1 MILTTRPEPLRSSG
15 CNIQMALTS
24 FGNGE
29 SWDGCGSLFLLL
41 SVPLPCRAGSLFPT
55 LDGAWMTGSELPP
68 GLRCGAGR
76 APRAPHPR
84 RSARAAAR
92 PPWARRRLQPLPS
105 SRDRWISGLHGHV
118 ISRALRAS
126 DSADK

>member
-1 MILTTRPEPLRSSG
+1 MRCLGVKCRMLLTTRPEPLRSSG

-41 SVPLPCRAGSLFPT
+41 SVPLPCRAASLFPT

-68 GLRCGAGR
+68 G
-76 APRAPHPR
+76 PREP
-84 RSARAAAR
+84 RSAHPGALPAPA
-92 PPWARRRLQPLPS
+92 PPLPAPAPLDLRARRARSFPS
-105 SRDRWISGLHGHV
+105 SACR
-118 ISRALRAS
+118 S